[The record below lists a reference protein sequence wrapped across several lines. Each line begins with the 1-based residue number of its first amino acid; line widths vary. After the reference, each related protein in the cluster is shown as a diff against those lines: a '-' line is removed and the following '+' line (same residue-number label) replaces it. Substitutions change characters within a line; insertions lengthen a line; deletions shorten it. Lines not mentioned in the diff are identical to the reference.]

1 MNQRIQLLKGKLM
14 KTSSI
19 WIISIALIVSF
30 GISALFIGRSLQRF
44 KAEDRS
50 VSVKGFAEREVKA
63 DLAVWIIQTRMANN
77 DLMEG
82 SKAIEEAKNKVIAF
96 MLQNQIKQEEIVVEG
111 IVVTDKKAQQYDNF
125 QQGNA
130 FRYLITQNFQ
140 IRSNNV
146 DLLQK
151 VSRMTGE
158 LLQVGIFLS
167 NSDYGNPLQFYFT
180 KLNEIKPEM
189 ITEATQNARKA
200 AQQFA
205 NENDSKLGSLKKAN
219 QGLFTIVDRTASLS
233 GGEGGYA
240 SGTNDLFKKV
250 RVVISAEYSID

>member
-1 MNQRIQLLKGKLM
+1 M

-19 WIISIALIVSF
+19 WIASIALIISF

-82 SKAIEEAKNKVIAF
+82 SKAIDEAKNKVIAF

-158 LLQVGIFLS
+158 LLQVGVFLS

-180 KLNEIKPEM
+180 KLNEIKPQM

>member
-1 MNQRIQLLKGKLM
+1 M

-82 SKAIEEAKNKVIAF
+82 SKAIEEAKNKVIDF
-96 MLQNQIKQEEIVVEG
+96 MLQNQIKQEEIIVEG
-111 IVVTDKKAQQYDNF
+111 ILVTDKKAQQYDNF
-125 QQGNA
+125 QPGNS

>member
-1 MNQRIQLLKGKLM
+1 M
-14 KTSSI
+14 KTSHI
-19 WIISIALIVSF
+19 WIAAIALIISF
-30 GISALFIGRSLQRF
+30 SISSLFLGRSLQRF
-44 KAEDRS
+44 KIEDRS
-50 VSVKGFAEREVKA
+50 VSVKGFSEREVKA

-82 SKAIEEAKNKVIAF
+82 SKSIEVAKNKIIDF
-96 MLQNQIKQEEIVVEG
+96 MLQNQIKQDEITVEG

-125 QQGNA
+125 QQGKA

-158 LLQVGIFLS
+158 LLQVGVFLS

-189 ITEATQNARKA
+189 ITEATLNARKA

-205 NENDSKLGSLKKAN
+205 SENDSELGRLKKAN

>member
-1 MNQRIQLLKGKLM
+1 M
-14 KTSSI
+14 KTSNI
-19 WIISIALIVSF
+19 WIASIALVISF
-30 GISALFIGRSLQRF
+30 GINALLIGRSLQRF
-44 KAEDRS
+44 KNEDRS
-50 VSVKGFAEREVKA
+50 VSVKGFSEREVKA

-82 SKAIEEAKNKVIAF
+82 SRAIEVAKNKVIDF
-96 MLQNQIKQEEIVVEG
+96 LLQNQIKQDEIIVEG
-111 IVVTDKKAQQYDNF
+111 VGVLDKKAQQYDNF

-130 FRYLITQNFQ
+130 FRYLITQNLQ

-146 DLLQK
+146 DLIQN

-158 LLQVGIFLS
+158 LLQVGVFLS
-167 NSDYGNPLQFYFT
+167 SSDYGNPLQFYFT
-180 KLNEIKPEM
+180 KLNDIKPEM
-189 ITEATQNARKA
+189 ITEATKNARKA
-200 AQQFA
+200 AEQFA
-205 NENDSKLGSLKKAN
+205 SENNSKLGQLKKAN

-250 RVVISAEYSID
+250 RVVISAEYSIN

>member
-1 MNQRIQLLKGKLM
+1 M

-96 MLQNQIKQEEIVVEG
+96 MLQNQIKQDEIIVEG
-111 IVVTDKKAQQYDNF
+111 ILVTDKKAQQYDNF
-125 QQGNA
+125 QPGNS

>member
-1 MNQRIQLLKGKLM
+1 M
-14 KTSSI
+14 KTSHI
-19 WIISIALIVSF
+19 WIAAIAIIVSF
-30 GISALFIGRSLQRF
+30 GINALLIGRSLQRF

-50 VSVKGFAEREVKA
+50 VSVKGFSEREVKA

-82 SKAIEEAKNKVIAF
+82 SKATEEAKNKVINF
-96 MLQNQIKQEEIVVEG
+96 MLQNQIKQEEIIVEG

-130 FRYLITQNFQ
+130 FRYLITQTFQ

-158 LLQVGIFLS
+158 LLQVGVFLS

-180 KLNEIKPEM
+180 KLNDIKPEM
-189 ITEATQNARKA
+189 ITEATKNARKA

-205 NENDSKLGSLKKAN
+205 SENDSELGRLKKAN

>member
-1 MNQRIQLLKGKLM
+1 M
-14 KTSSI
+14 KTSNI
-19 WIISIALIVSF
+19 WIASIALVISF
-30 GISALFIGRSLQRF
+30 GVNALLIGRSLQRF
-44 KAEDRS
+44 KNEDRS
-50 VSVKGFAEREVKA
+50 VSVKGFSEREVKA

-82 SKAIEEAKNKVIAF
+82 SRAIEVAKNKVIDF
-96 MLQNQIKQEEIVVEG
+96 LLQNQIKQDEIIVEG
-111 IVVTDKKAQQYDNF
+111 VGVLDKKAQQYDNF

-130 FRYLITQNFQ
+130 FRYLITQNLQ

-146 DLLQK
+146 DLIQK

-158 LLQVGIFLS
+158 LLQVGVFLS
-167 NSDYGNPLQFYFT
+167 SSDYGNPLQFYFT
-180 KLNEIKPEM
+180 KLNDIKPEM
-189 ITEATQNARKA
+189 ITEATKNARKA
-200 AQQFA
+200 AEQFA
-205 NENDSKLGSLKKAN
+205 SENNSKLGQLKKAN

-250 RVVISAEYSID
+250 RVVISAEYSIN

>member
-1 MNQRIQLLKGKLM
+1 M

-19 WIISIALIVSF
+19 WIASIALIISF
-30 GISALFIGRSLQRF
+30 GISALLIGRSLQRF

-82 SKAIEEAKNKVIAF
+82 SKAIDEAKNKVIAF

-158 LLQVGIFLS
+158 LLQVGVFLS

-180 KLNEIKPEM
+180 KLNEIKPQM

>member
-1 MNQRIQLLKGKLM
+1 M

-44 KAEDRS
+44 KVEDRS

-63 DLAVWIIQTRMANN
+63 DLAVWIIQTRIANN

-96 MLQNQIKQEEIVVEG
+96 MLQNQIKQEEIIVEG
-111 IVVTDKKAQQYDNF
+111 ILVTDKKAQQYDNF
-125 QQGNA
+125 QPGNS

>member
-1 MNQRIQLLKGKLM
+1 M
-14 KTSSI
+14 KTSNI
-19 WIISIALIVSF
+19 WIASIALILSF
-30 GISALFIGRSLQRF
+30 GINALFIGRSLQRF

-50 VSVKGFAEREVKA
+50 VSVKGFSEREVKA

-82 SKAIEEAKNKVIAF
+82 SNAIEVAKNKVISF
-96 MLQNQIKQEEIVVEG
+96 MLQNEIKQEEIVVEG

-130 FRYLITQNFQ
+130 FRYLISQSFQ

-146 DLLQK
+146 DLIQK

-158 LLQVGIFLS
+158 LLQVGVFLS
-167 NSDYGNPLQFYFT
+167 HSDYGNPLQFYFT

-205 NENDSKLGSLKKAN
+205 SENDSELGRLKKAN

-233 GGEGGYA
+233 GGEGGFA
-240 SGTNDLFKKV
+240 SGTNDIFKKV

>member
-1 MNQRIQLLKGKLM
+1 M
-14 KTSSI
+14 KTSTV
-19 WIISIALIVSF
+19 WIAAFALIISF
-30 GISALFIGRSLQRF
+30 GINALLIGRSLQRF
-44 KAEDRS
+44 KVEDRS

-82 SKAIEEAKNKVIAF
+82 SQAIEVARKKIIAF
-96 MLQNQIKQEEIVVEG
+96 MLQNQIKEDEIIVEG
-111 IVVTDKKAQQYDNF
+111 IGVTDKKAQQYDNY

-146 DLLQK
+146 ELIQK

-158 LLQVGIFLS
+158 LLQVGVFLS

-200 AQQFA
+200 AEQFA
-205 NENDSKLGSLKKAN
+205 SENNSELDRLKKAT

-250 RVVISAEYSID
+250 RVVISAEYSIN

>member
-1 MNQRIQLLKGKLM
+1 M

-158 LLQVGIFLS
+158 LLQVGVFLS

>member
-1 MNQRIQLLKGKLM
+1 M
-14 KTSSI
+14 KTSNI
-19 WIISIALIVSF
+19 WIASIALVISF
-30 GISALFIGRSLQRF
+30 GINALLIGRSLQRF
-44 KAEDRS
+44 KNEDRS
-50 VSVKGFAEREVKA
+50 VSVKGFSEREVKA
-63 DLAVWIIQTRMANN
+63 DLAVWIIQTRIADN

-82 SKAIEEAKNKVIAF
+82 SRAVEVAKNKVIGF
-96 MLQNQIKQEEIVVEG
+96 LLQNQIKQDEIIVEG
-111 IVVTDKKAQQYDNF
+111 VGVLDKKAQQYDNF

-130 FRYLITQNFQ
+130 FRYLITQNLQ
-140 IRSNNV
+140 IRSSNV
-146 DLLQK
+146 DLIQK

-158 LLQVGIFLS
+158 LLQVGIFLT

-180 KLNEIKPEM
+180 KLNDIKPEM

-200 AQQFA
+200 AEQFA
-205 NENDSKLGSLKKAN
+205 KENDSELGQLKKAN

-250 RVVISAEYSID
+250 RVVISTEYSIN

>member
-1 MNQRIQLLKGKLM
+1 M
-14 KTSSI
+14 KTTNI
-19 WIISIALIVSF
+19 WIISIALILSF
-30 GISALFIGRSLQRF
+30 AINALFIGRSLQRF

-50 VSVKGFAEREVKA
+50 VSVKGFSEREVKA

-77 DLMEG
+77 DLLDG
-82 SKAIEEAKNKVIAF
+82 SKAMEAARSKVVAF
-96 MLQNQIKQEEIVVEG
+96 LLQNQIKEEEIIVEG
-111 IVVTDKKAQQYDNF
+111 INVMDKKAQQYDNY

-146 DLLQK
+146 DLIQK

-158 LLQVGIFLS
+158 LLQVGVFLTTS
-167 NSDYGNPLQFYFT
+167 EYGNPLQFYFT
-180 KLNEIKPEM
+180 KLNDIKPEM
-189 ITEATQNARKA
+189 ITEATKNARQA
-200 AQQFA
+200 AEQFA
-205 NENDSKLGSLKKAN
+205 SENNSEIGRLKKAT

-240 SGTNDLFKKV
+240 SGTNDLFKKI

>member
-1 MNQRIQLLKGKLM
+1 M
-14 KTSSI
+14 KTSNV
-19 WIISIALIVSF
+19 WIAAFALIISF
-30 GISALFIGRSLQRF
+30 GINALLIGRSLQRF

-63 DLAVWIIQTRMANN
+63 DLAVWIIQARMANN

-82 SKAIEEAKNKVIAF
+82 SQAIEMARKKIIAF
-96 MLQNQIKQEEIVVEG
+96 MLQNQIKEEEIIVEG
-111 IVVTDKKAQQYDNF
+111 IGVTDKKAQQYDNY

-146 DLLQK
+146 DLIQK

-158 LLQVGIFLS
+158 LLQVGVFLS

-205 NENDSKLGSLKKAN
+205 SENNSELGRLKKAT
-219 QGLFTIVDRTASLS
+219 QGLFSIVDRTASLS

-250 RVVISAEYSID
+250 RVVISAEYSIN

>member
-1 MNQRIQLLKGKLM
+1 M
-14 KTSSI
+14 KTSHI
-19 WIISIALIVSF
+19 WIAAIALVISF
-30 GISALFIGRSLQRF
+30 GISSIFLGRSLQRF

-50 VSVKGFAEREVKA
+50 VSVKGFSEREVKA
-63 DLAVWIIQTRMANN
+63 DLAVWVIQTRMANN

-82 SKAIEEAKNKVIAF
+82 SRTIEEAKNKVINF
-96 MLQNQIKQEEIVVEG
+96 LLQNQIKQDEIIVEG

-125 QQGNA
+125 QQGVA

-146 DLLQK
+146 DLIQK

-158 LLQVGIFLS
+158 LLQVGVFLS
-167 NSDYGNPLQFYFT
+167 NSNYGNPLQFYFT
-180 KLNEIKPEM
+180 KLNDIKPEM
-189 ITEATQNARKA
+189 ITEATKNARKA

-205 NENDSKLGSLKKAN
+205 SENDSKLGRLKKAN
-219 QGLFTIVDRTASLS
+219 QGLFSIVDRTASLS
-233 GGEGGYA
+233 GGEGGFA

>member
-1 MNQRIQLLKGKLM
+1 M

-96 MLQNQIKQEEIVVEG
+96 MLQNQIKQEEIIVEG
-111 IVVTDKKAQQYDNF
+111 IHVTDKKAQQYDNF
-125 QQGNA
+125 QPGNS

-233 GGEGGYA
+233 GGEGGFA
-240 SGTNDLFKKV
+240 SGTNDLYKKV
-250 RVVISAEYSID
+250 RVVISAEYSIN

>member
-1 MNQRIQLLKGKLM
+1 M
-14 KTSSI
+14 KTSHF
-19 WIISIALIVSF
+19 WIIAVAIVLSF
-30 GISALFIGRSLQRF
+30 GINALLIGRSLQRF

-50 VSVKGFAEREVKA
+50 VSVKGFSEREVKA

-96 MLQNQIKQEEIVVEG
+96 LLQNQIQQDEIIVEG

-125 QQGNA
+125 QQGIA

-151 VSRMTGE
+151 VSRMTG
-158 LLQVGIFLS
+158 G
-167 NSDYGNPLQFYFT
+167 
-180 KLNEIKPEM
+180 
-189 ITEATQNARKA
+189 
-200 AQQFA
+200 
-205 NENDSKLGSLKKAN
+205 
-219 QGLFTIVDRTASLS
+219 
-233 GGEGGYA
+233 
-240 SGTNDLFKKV
+240 
-250 RVVISAEYSID
+250 

>member
-1 MNQRIQLLKGKLM
+1 M

-19 WIISIALIVSF
+19 WIASIALIISF

-82 SKAIEEAKNKVIAF
+82 SKAIDEAKNKVIAF

-158 LLQVGIFLS
+158 LLQVGVFLS

>member
-1 MNQRIQLLKGKLM
+1 M
-14 KTSSI
+14 KTSAV
-19 WIISIALIVSF
+19 WIAAFALIISF
-30 GISALFIGRSLQRF
+30 GINALLIGRSLQRF

-82 SKAIEEAKNKVIAF
+82 SQAIDVARNKVIAF
-96 MLQNQIKQEEIVVEG
+96 MLQNQIKQDEIIVEG
-111 IVVTDKKAQQYDNF
+111 ISVTDKKAQQYDNY

-146 DLLQK
+146 DLIQK

-158 LLQVGIFLS
+158 LLQVGVFLS
-167 NSDYGNPLQFYFT
+167 NSDYRNPLQFYFT

-189 ITEATQNARKA
+189 IIEATQNARKA

-205 NENDSKLGSLKKAN
+205 GENNSELGRLKKAT
-219 QGLFTIVDRTASLS
+219 QGLFSIVDRTASLS
-233 GGEGGYA
+233 GGEGGYS
-240 SGTNDLFKKV
+240 SGTNDLYKKV
-250 RVVISAEYSID
+250 RVVISAEYSIN

>member
-1 MNQRIQLLKGKLM
+1 M
-14 KTSSI
+14 KTSGI
-19 WIISIALIVSF
+19 WIASIALVVSF
-30 GISALFIGRSLQRF
+30 GIGALLIGRSLQRF
-44 KAEDRS
+44 KIEDRT
-50 VSVKGFAEREVKA
+50 VSVKGFSEREVKS
-63 DLAVWIIQTRMANN
+63 DLAVWVIQTRMANN

-82 SKAIEEAKNKVIAF
+82 SRAIEAARNKVIAF
-96 MLQNQIKQEEIVVEG
+96 LLQNEIKQEEITVEG

-125 QQGNA
+125 QGGNT
-130 FRYLITQNFQ
+130 FRYLITQNYQ

-146 DLLQK
+146 DLIQK

-158 LLQVGIFLS
+158 LLQVGVFLS

-180 KLNEIKPEM
+180 KLNDIKPEM

-200 AQQFA
+200 AAQFA
-205 NENDSKLGSLKKAN
+205 GENNSKLGQLKKAN
-219 QGLFTIVDRTASLS
+219 QGLFTIVDRTESLS

-250 RVVISAEYSID
+250 RVVISAEYSIE

>member
-1 MNQRIQLLKGKLM
+1 MR
-14 KTSSI
+14 TSYI
-19 WIISIALIVSF
+19 WIAAIALIASF
-30 GISALFIGRSLQRF
+30 GINALLIGRSLQRF
-44 KAEDRS
+44 KSEDRS
-50 VSVKGFAEREVKA
+50 VSVKGFSEREVKA
-63 DLAVWIIQTRMANN
+63 DLAVWVIQTRTANN
-77 DLMEG
+77 EVMEG
-82 SKAIEEAKNKVIAF
+82 SNAIEAAKNKVIAF
-96 MLQNQIKQEEIVVEG
+96 LRQNQIKDEEIIVEG
-111 IVVTDKKAQQYDNF
+111 INVTDKKAQQYDNF
-125 QQGNA
+125 QQANA

-146 DLLQK
+146 DQIQK

-158 LLQVGIFLS
+158 LLQVGVFLS
-167 NSDYGNPLQFYFT
+167 ASDYGTPLQFYFT
-180 KLNEIKPEM
+180 KLNDIKPEM

-205 NENDSKLGSLKKAN
+205 SENDSKLGQLKKAN

>member
-1 MNQRIQLLKGKLM
+1 M

-19 WIISIALIVSF
+19 WIISIALIISF

-63 DLAVWIIQTRMANN
+63 DLAVWIIQTRIANN

-96 MLQNQIKQEEIVVEG
+96 MLQNQIKQEEIIVEG
-111 IVVTDKKAQQYDNF
+111 ILVTDKKAQQYDNF
-125 QQGNA
+125 QPGNS
-130 FRYLITQNFQ
+130 FRYLITRNFQ